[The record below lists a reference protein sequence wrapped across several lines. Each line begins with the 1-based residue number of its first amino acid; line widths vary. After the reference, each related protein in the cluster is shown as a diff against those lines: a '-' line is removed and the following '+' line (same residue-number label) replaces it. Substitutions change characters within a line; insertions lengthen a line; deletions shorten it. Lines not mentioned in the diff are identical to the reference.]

1 MNSEEIQEK
10 LQDAEARQ
18 TQLQGELDEARD
30 SLRLAQHSYAEN
42 LSPAQLARLK
52 GAQSRYDALHGAVEI
67 ADETVSTLQAQH
79 AEAQEKEANE
89 ELLVALATIAENA
102 NEQLAAFLAAREEE
116 EKSRRHY
123 ARATCAAFLEL
134 CAFRRSFMHAA
145 NPLAPLIHI
154 RPHTFFAPL
163 DMPEKQAAR
172 AAKLQAG
179 EDLKRELE
187 NRIGSLDGICNYFDL
202 RGEVETGISQLAN
215 LPSLDSMEFEPSA
228 ASDEPEWAESED
240 IEPALVGM
248 A

>member
-79 AEAQEKEANE
+79 AETKASEERE
-89 ELLVALATIAENA
+89 ELLRVLETKAIQA

-123 ARATCAAFLEL
+123 TRATRTAFLEL
-134 CAFRRSFMHAA
+134 CALRRSFMHAA

-163 DMPEKQAAR
+163 DTPEKQAAR

-202 RGEVETGISQLAN
+202 RNEVETGISQLAN
-215 LPSLDSMEFEPSA
+215 LPALDSMEFEPSA
-228 ASDEPEWAESED
+228 ASDEPQWAESEA
-240 IEPALVGM
+240 EELAVAEM